1 VTRLILASASPRR
14 RELLGRLGVAFEVHP
29 VDADETPRPGEAAA
43 DLVRRLAV
51 AKAEA
56 ALVDLAGVAGDDTV
70 VVAADTEVVLDGEV
84 LGKPADADD
93 AARILRRLAGRTH
106 EVLTGVAVAASW
118 GDTAAVESRVART
131 AVTMTD
137 LSAQEIAWYVGTG
150 EPLDKAGAYGIQGAG
165 GLFVSSI
172 EGSYDNVVGL
182 PLALTRRL
190 LAVVGI
196 TPGSA
201 PGQPPEV

>member
-1 VTRLILASASPRR
+1 VTRLVLASASPRR
-14 RELLGRLGVAFEVHP
+14 RELLGRLGVPFEVHP

-56 ALVDLAGVAGDDTV
+56 ALVDVADGEDAV

-93 AARILRRLAGRTH
+93 AARMLRSLAGRTH

-118 GDTAAVESRVART
+118 GPTAAVESRVART
-131 AVTMTD
+131 AVTMTE
-137 LSAQEIAWYVGTG
+137 LSDDEVAWYVATG

-172 EGSYDNVVGL
+172 EGSWDNVVGL
-182 PLALTRRL
+182 PLALIRRM
-190 LAVVGI
+190 LAVVGVR
-196 TPGSA
+196 PGVELD
-201 PGQPPEV
+201 QPPEV

>member
-1 VTRLILASASPRR
+1 VTRLVLASASPRR
-14 RELLGRLGVAFEVHP
+14 RELLGRLGVPFEVHP
-29 VDADETPRPGEAAA
+29 VDADEAPRPGEAAA

-56 ALVDLAGVAGDDTV
+56 ALVAVADGDDAV

-84 LGKPADADD
+84 LGKPADAAD
-93 AARILRRLAGRTH
+93 AAAMLRRLAGRTH

-131 AVTMTD
+131 AVTMTELAD
-137 LSAQEIAWYVGTG
+137 AEIAWYVATG
-150 EPLDKAGAYGIQGAG
+150 EPLDKAGGYGIQGGG

-172 EGSYDNVVGL
+172 EGSWDNVVGL

-196 TPGSA
+196 HPGDR
-201 PGQPPEV
+201 GQPPEV